1 MLVIDIEINRF
12 EVFLERK
19 LLGFIDKFNESKED

>member
-19 LLGFIDKFNESKED
+19 LPGLTDKFNESKED